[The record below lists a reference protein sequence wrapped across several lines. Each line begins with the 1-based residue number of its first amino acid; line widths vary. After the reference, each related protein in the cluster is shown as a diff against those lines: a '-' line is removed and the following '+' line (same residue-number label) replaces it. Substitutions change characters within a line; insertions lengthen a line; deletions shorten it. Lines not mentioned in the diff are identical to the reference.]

1 MTVGVLRLFV
11 SAVTTAR
18 ATPDVAVDGTLEQLA
33 SAYGSYS
40 YVGPRRALED
50 LVLSQCGAVVERVR
64 SLTANQLS
72 DLEQADP
79 EFADKVR
86 GVRALGDSAATHEV
100 ADHWFRKNWKK
111 DSGLFPDFV
120 LALDGTPTFGDGAIL
135 ELKDSKGGSI
145 ASFNS
150 TIPARLKSLA
160 EVTCIMGSR
169 SVSAAARIRD
179 LPLSLCP
186 GYLATQRHC
195 FYLIRTHASQAQEVR
210 ISFVEGSF
218 FETVPKATLLEDL
231 WKQLLGSAGL
241 TEEESAT
248 AVSRLAG
255 LSQTEIARSRELGS
269 ASIKPRLRLMA
280 EVHPDANPHR
290 YDGLGPQTANL
301 VVKAEWEHDTQWI
314 KEVFAAEGIAVHCEE
329 GHIQVQSP
337 NGTPSLQLRHFRIT
351 HKLNGPH
358 LVLQY
363 HLPAEVQ
370 SS

>member
-1 MTVGVLRLFV
+1 MAVLRLFV
-11 SAVTTAR
+11 SIVTKLQAS
-18 ATPDVAVDGTLEQLA
+18 PDAALHPTLEELA
-33 SAYGSYS
+33 SGYGDFSYIGS
-40 YVGPRRALED
+40 RRTLEY
-50 LVLSQCGAVVERVR
+50 LVLSQCGALAERIR
-64 SLTANQLS
+64 SLTPHQLS
-72 DLEQADP
+72 
-79 EFADKVR
+79 
-86 GVRALGDSAATHEV
+86 ALQHTDAEAAARVSAVMHLGGSPAPQDV
-100 ADHWFRKNWKK
+100 AEHWFRKNWEK

-120 LALDGTPTFGDGAIL
+120 LALDSTPTFAGGAIL

-195 FYLIRTHASQAQEVR
+195 FYLIRTHASQAQQVR

-218 FETVPKATLLEDL
+218 FETVPKGRLLEDL

-248 AVSRLAG
+248 AVSHLAG

-290 YDGLGPQTANL
+290 YDGLGPQTVNL
-301 VVKAEWEHDTQWI
+301 VVKAERKHDAQWI
-314 KEVFAAEGIAVHCEE
+314 KEMFAAEGIAVHCEE
-329 GHIQVQSP
+329 GHIQVEPP
-337 NGTPSLQLRHFRIT
+337 NGALSLELRHFRIT
-351 HKLNGPH
+351 HRLNGPH

-370 SS
+370 SL